1 MTSGRTSKLIR
12 ELDRTLVFGEYI
24 SSKRSNDLIYP
35 MVFASLKF
43 KSGHLLDELL
53 QRKPNAKT
61 QQVLI
66 QARGVMKWGAECRRR
81 IYETDH
87 AV

>member
-24 SSKRSNDLIYP
+24 SSKHTNEIMTP
-35 MVFASLKF
+35 MVLASLKF
-43 KSGHLLDELL
+43 KSDRLLDELL

-61 QQVLI
+61 EQILV
-66 QARGVMKWGAECRRR
+66 QARGVMKWSHDE
-81 IYETDH
+81 
-87 AV
+87 

>member
-24 SSKRSNDLIYP
+24 SSKHTNEIMTP
-35 MVFASLKF
+35 MVLASLKF
-43 KSGHLLDELL
+43 KSVCSTSCSSES
-53 QRKPNAKT
+53 QVSRPRKFCSD
-61 QQVLI
+61 
-66 QARGVMKWGAECRRR
+66 R
-81 IYETDH
+81 